1 MINKNPRPS
10 SPTSTT
16 PLLSETASTSATHGS
31 SSAGSVGSPSSPRYN
46 TVPRVPTFM
55 QTSVPSRRSIIHAF
69 LDMTMHM
76 MFELVLPIVLYYALR
91 TQFSPIISLVVA
103 GIPPALVVVVKGVRD
118 HKVDMMGLLMLL
130 GFVASVL
137 LALVESDPKLYLL
150 RESAMTSA
158 MGIMLVVTLFPLRW
172 RHRILRPFMFY
183 VARQIAVSGTVMLPP
198 ETVRL
203 HWDWFWTNWLSFR
216 AFFRGLT
223 AIWGIGLL
231 SEFLVRVVLIYTV
244 DEVDDIMYYSNIYM
258 FSVTLCLGT
267 LTVAS
272 TLLYRHLYN
281 QEQKR
286 SKSTQ
291 RRMEIEEI
299 IARADEENRLQ
310 KQLREQQ

>member
-1 MINKNPRPS
+1 MVDKKTRPS

-16 PLLSETASTSATHGS
+16 PLLSETTSTAATHGGSAIGSIGS
-31 SSAGSVGSPSSPRYN
+31 STSPRYN
-46 TVPRVPTFM
+46 SVRRVPTFM
-55 QTSVPSRRSIIHAF
+55 QTSVPGRRSIIHAF

-76 MFELVLPIVLYYALR
+76 MFELVLPIILYYVLR

-137 LALVESDPKLYLL
+137 LALLESDPKLYLL

-158 MGIMLVVTLFPLRW
+158 MGVMLIVTLFPLQW

-183 VARQIAVSGTVMLPP
+183 VARQIAVSSTTMLSPVS
-198 ETVRL
+198 VRL

-216 AFFRGLT
+216 TFFRGLT
-223 AIWGIGLL
+223 AIWGFGLL
-231 SEFLVRVVLIYTV
+231 SEFLVRVVLIYTI

-258 FSVTLCLGT
+258 FSVTLTLGT

-281 QEQKR
+281 REQK
-286 SKSTQ
+286 KSINTQ
-291 RRMEIEEI
+291 RRMEVEEI
-299 IARADEENRLQ
+299 IARAAEENRLQ
-310 KQLREQQ
+310 NQQQEQ